1 MYSHVDA
8 NVPAAR
14 RATHDADENARVL
27 ERFRKKELQVLIN
40 VRMLTEGTDIPE
52 VKTVFITR
60 QTTSRI
66 LLTQMVGRALRGPTF
81 SGTAD
86 AFIVSFEDDWREQI
100 QWAGFEL
107 GNGNADD
114 DESKERAT
122 RPPLQLISIE
132 LVRRLASQMSA
143 GSNVARVPFQ
153 THLPLGW
160 YKTLFDA
167 RAPDSEDIEPMD
179 LLVMVYE
186 DERAGF
192 EKLIA
197 HLLKE
202 VPKVLGDEGI
212 TLAVHQRRVAKWRAI
227 HLAGASRSPTDLE
240 TEIFQLARHIAQR
253 STTPQ
258 FFPFEVRADHDL
270 DVIAARHV
278 QQRIDIVGADTEL
291 RQEFARV
298 DRFWGSLF
306 SRYEQFRHF
315 YDGSVARI
323 LGGGSGPT
331 APQPATKAYA
341 PDVVDDATRT
351 KVFARD
357 GRVCLACGATRSS
370 QLDHITSVYHEG
382 SNEIDNLQT
391 LCRQCNVFKATQHIS
406 FRVSSTALTQ
416 APATLPDPPLPAS
429 ADAANAEAWDRYLK
443 RTINFFYQCAAVD
456 QIAIAGRGDGH
467 YNWTVTLCS
476 GNRPGWLKPR
486 LASLL
491 KRIQEVR
498 KAGGKA
504 RVRSVRVAAPGY
516 KDVVVSDA

>member
-1 MYSHVDA
+1 M
-8 NVPAAR
+8 
-14 RATHDADENARVL
+14 
-27 ERFRKKELQVLIN
+27 
-40 VRMLTEGTDIPE
+40 
-52 VKTVFITR
+52 
-60 QTTSRI
+60 
-66 LLTQMVGRALRGPTF
+66 
-81 SGTAD
+81 
-86 AFIVSFEDDWREQI
+86 SFDDDWRQQI

-114 DESKERAT
+114 DESKERAR
-122 RPPLQLISIE
+122 RPSLQLISIE
-132 LVRRLASQMSA
+132 LVRRLAAQMA
-143 GSNVARVPFQ
+143 PGTNVARVPFQ

-197 HLLKE
+197 HLLKD

-212 TLAVHQRRVAKWRAI
+212 TLAAHQQRVVNWRET
-227 HLAGASRSPTDLE
+227 HLAGASRSSTDLE

-315 YDGSVARI
+315 YDGSVSRI
-323 LGGGSGPT
+323 LGGGSSPT
-331 APQPATKAYA
+331 VPKANAKAYA
-341 PDVVDDATRT
+341 PELVDNATRA

-357 GRVCLACGATRSS
+357 GHVCLACGTARSS
-370 QLDHITSVYHEG
+370 QLDHITAVYHEG

-391 LCRQCNVFKATQHIS
+391 LCKHCNVFKATQHIS

-416 APATLPDPPLPAS
+416 APASLSDPPLPAS
-429 ADAANAEAWDRYLK
+429 TDAAKVEAWDRYLK
-443 RTINFFYQCAAVD
+443 RTINFFYRCAAVE
-456 QIAIAGRGDGH
+456 QIAIAGRGEGY
-467 YNWTVTLCS
+467 YNWTVTLSS
-476 GNRPGWLKPR
+476 GNRPVWLKPH
-486 LASLL
+486 LAALL
-491 KRIQEVR
+491 ERIQEVR
-498 KAGGKA
+498 EAGGKA

-516 KDVVVSDA
+516 KDVVVKDA